1 MEIHRYTPAGTID
14 KTKNI
19 TPAAADRLYN
29 QVSWQARTPFAPYY
43 RIVLTD
49 PLAGDRIVRDTDHEL
64 FGRSTMMPRKNDFKA
79 NEMSFAV
86 PFAASKGE

>member
-1 MEIHRYTPAGTID
+1 MNIERYKSNGYKD
-14 KTKNI
+14 VTKNI

-64 FGRSTMMPRKNDFKA
+64 FGRSTMAPK
-79 NEMSFAV
+79 SV
-86 PFAASKGE
+86 PAIKSLEYAIPFGTRGE